1 MMVGEKIGFSHEV
14 FRFWKAF
21 WVFHVLMYE
30 LTKTG
35 HKYYDLEIH
44 EKFSYTLATPF
55 RPIAFADYN
64 NIAYSYKVINTTN

>member
-1 MMVGEKIGFSHEV
+1 
-14 FRFWKAF
+14 
-21 WVFHVLMYE
+21 MYE